1 MIFLCV
7 ILFPLNILAFSD
19 SSSSSVV
26 MDMDSGRIL
35 YSKNKDEK
43 RLIAS
48 TTKIMTCIITI
59 ENMDL
64 NKKII
69 VGDEVLKMY
78 GTNIY
83 VEVGEEISIRDLLY
97 GLMLRSGNDASV
109 VLAKNVFGSYDKFI
123 KMMNKKA
130 KELNMNNTIFNNPHG
145 LDDDTK
151 NYSTAYDMS
160 LLSKYCYKNKIY
172 RKIISTKKY
181 RAISNLK
188 SYLWYNRNKLLYN
201 YKYGIG
207 GKNGYTPDA
216 GKTFVSNAS
225 YNGLNLTMVSLN
237 DSNIYSNHEN
247 IYNYIFK
254 KYKRYKIVD
263 KDKFHIDKNFFND
276 DVYIKKS
283 FYYPLSDNEVSNI
296 KTLISINNS
305 NNKKVG
311 NINIYLDNKNIG
323 SVSIYKVKKEDNNNL
338 LSKIKSLFI
347 R

>member
-1 MIFLCV
+1 MILCV

-151 NYSTAYDMS
+151 NYSTAYDMA
-160 LLSKYCYKNKIY
+160 LYLS
-172 RKIISTKKY
+172 
-181 RAISNLK
+181 
-188 SYLWYNRNKLLYN
+188 
-201 YKYGIG
+201 
-207 GKNGYTPDA
+207 
-216 GKTFVSNAS
+216 
-225 YNGLNLTMVSLN
+225 
-237 DSNIYSNHEN
+237 
-247 IYNYIFK
+247 
-254 KYKRYKIVD
+254 IV
-263 KDKFHIDKNFFND
+263 I
-276 DVYIKKS
+276 
-283 FYYPLSDNEVSNI
+283 
-296 KTLISINNS
+296 
-305 NNKKVG
+305 
-311 NINIYLDNKNIG
+311 
-323 SVSIYKVKKEDNNNL
+323 
-338 LSKIKSLFI
+338 KIKYIVRLFLLKV
-347 R
+347 